1 MLPDIVQR
9 VPVPPS
15 APGIRPA
22 SPGGAASRPPAAPA
36 PGLPA
41 PGVRA
46 RATPRATDDAP
57 VSEERLRLA
66 TTAADIGTW
75 DVDPVSGSLY
85 CDGTTRR
92 HLGVAPNARLDT
104 YDDFLETLH
113 PDDRARV
120 DAAVKA
126 ALAPDGPAYD
136 VTYRTVGYDGVE
148 RHIAARG
155 RAVLNDQG
163 VVTRFVGTTIDV
175 TNERAAA
182 ESLRFLDALS
192 VASQAAVTAAD
203 VIAITTQRLGEYLGV
218 TRCAYADLDADGT
231 FVIRQD
237 WSTRPSSVGDVH
249 RLDAYGPDAASQLR
263 AGRALV
269 LCDVEAEVATHVAR
283 EAFRAAGVGAIICCP
298 LMKGGQLHA
307 LVIVHTDGPRAWT
320 AAEVTLV
327 KAVTERSASHIERA
341 RVEAS
346 LRESEERYRVIGDA
360 ANDAIWDWDLAAGTI
375 TWNHGLATAFGH
387 RDIGSVTNMRW
398 WLDCIHPDDRQ
409 RAYENLQSALTRG
422 DSAWRTEYR
431 FRRAD
436 GQYATVLDRGRVLR
450 HPDGTAYRMVG
461 SIQDLTERNRAD
473 ALRRESEAFMRQ
485 LIEHSPDCITVLDRE
500 ARVQSMNAV
509 GMRQFAI
516 DDFETVRG
524 RDWRTFWS
532 GEDRVT
538 AARVFAE
545 VLEGRSARFEG
556 YCPTQTGEPRWWNV
570 VATPLGSGAEVQRV
584 LAVSR
589 DVTESHRAGLG
600 ARFLADAS
608 ATLHDLGDSE
618 RALDRIAHIAVESFA
633 DRCVID
639 VTDGPEHRRIDV
651 RADRAGRTAAA
662 RDADEYCLERV
673 KRTGD
678 AEVVGNVAAALDQAD
693 ADASVPLRRLR
704 DLGVRS
710 YLAVPLV
717 VRGAVIGVIAFYV
730 VDSAR
735 NFTHVEL
742 GVASDLARRVAVA
755 IDNARLYRSI
765 QESDQRKSE
774 FLATLAHELRNPLAP
789 IRTGLEVLGRIDPR
803 SPEGARVRTVMT
815 RQMGHMV
822 RLVDDLLD
830 VSRLSRGKLELKK
843 CRVMLDTVVRDAVDV
858 SRPAID
864 AARHTLTVTLP
875 DAPVPLYG
883 DPTRLSQ
890 VISNLLTNAAKY
902 TADGGDIGLTATLE
916 DGDVVIAVTDTGI
929 GLSDE
934 QLPVIF
940 EMFGQIRGSSPR
952 SDGGLGIGL
961 TLVRQLTEMHG
972 GTVSVRSQGP
982 GRGSTFEV
990 RLPVLVARPEPA
1002 PEEEVVTSGSTQG
1015 LKVLVVDDNRDSAE
1029 MLGMLIGMHGH
1040 DVRTAFSG
1048 PDALALAT
1056 EFVPD
1061 VVFLDIGL
1069 PVMSGYEVAQQLRRL
1084 EPTQRSLLV
1093 ALTGW
1098 GAPEHVARARAAGFD
1113 VHMTKPVDTTEVER
1127 LLADPDA
1134 ARRPPPP
1141 PDSPPSSR
1149 ASS

>member
-1 MLPDIVQR
+1 MLPNV
-9 VPVPPS
+9 VPRLQVPTS
-15 APGIRPA
+15 AHR
-22 SPGGAASRPPAAPA
+22 SRPPSRGAPPAADARPPQPA
-36 PGLPA
+36 PS
-41 PGVRA
+41 PGDGSR
-46 RATPRATDDAP
+46 

-75 DVDPVSGSLY
+75 DVDPATGTLF
-85 CDGTTRR
+85 CDAAARR
-92 HLGVAPNARLDT
+92 HLGVAPGAELNT
-104 YDDFLETLH
+104 YDGFLDTLH
-113 PDDRARV
+113 PDDRERV

-126 ALAPDGPAYD
+126 AIAPDGPPYD
-136 VTYRTVGYDGVE
+136 IAYRTIGQEDGVE
-148 RHIAARG
+148 RHVAARG
-155 RAVLNDQG
+155 RAVLNEHG
-163 VVTRFVGTTIDV
+163 VVARFVGTTIDV
-175 TNERAAA
+175 TSERAAA

-192 VASQAAVTAAD
+192 VAAQAAVTAAD
-203 VIAITTQRLGEYLGV
+203 VIAITTRRLGEHLGV
-218 TRCAYADLDADGT
+218 TRCAYADLDEDGT

-237 WSTRPSSVGDVH
+237 WSTAASSVGDVH

-307 LVIVHTDGPRAWT
+307 LVIVHTTGPRIWT
-320 AAEVTLV
+320 PVEITLV
-327 KAVTERSASHIERA
+327 KAVTERSGSHIERA

-360 ANDAIWDWDLAAGTI
+360 ANDAIWDWDLATGAI

-387 RDIGSVTNMRW
+387 TDTGTVTDMRW
-398 WLDCIHPDDRQ
+398 WLDRIHPADRQ
-409 RAYENLQSALTRG
+409 RAHENLLSALTRG
-422 DSAWRTEYR
+422 DSSWRCEYR

-436 GQYATVLDRGRVLR
+436 GAYACVFDRGRVLR

-485 LIEHSPDCITVLDRE
+485 LIEHSPDCITVLDRD

-532 GEDRVT
+532 GDDRVT
-538 AARVFAE
+538 AAHVFAE

-570 VATPLGSGAEVQRV
+570 VATPLGSGEQVQRV

-589 DVTESHRAGLG
+589 DVTETHRAGLG

-608 ATLHDLGDSE
+608 ATLHDLSDSE
-618 RALDRIAHIAVESFA
+618 RALDRIAQLAVESFA
-633 DRCVID
+633 DRCVIE
-639 VTDGPEHRRIDV
+639 VADGTERRRIDA
-651 RADRAGRTAAA
+651 RAARAGHAA
-662 RDADEYCLERV
+662 RAIHAAEDYCLERV
-673 KRTGD
+673 LRTGE
-678 AEVVGNVAAALDQAD
+678 AEVVGNVATELLD
-693 ADASVPLRRLR
+693 ADPTHSGPLRRLR

-710 YLAVPLV
+710 YLGVPLV
-717 VRGAVIGVIAFYV
+717 VRGEVMGVIAFYV
-730 VDSAR
+730 TDSAR

-742 GVASDLARRVAVA
+742 TVASDLARRVAVA

-789 IRTGLEVLGRIDPR
+789 IRTGLEVLARTDSR
-803 SPEGARVRTVMT
+803 SPEGAHVRTVMT

-843 CRVMLDTVVRDAVDV
+843 SRVMLDTVVRDAIDV

-875 DAPVPLYG
+875 ETPVPLHG

-902 TADGGDIGLTATLE
+902 TADGGEIRLAATLGG
-916 DGDVVIAVTDTGI
+916 DDVVIAVTDTGI
-929 GLSDE
+929 GLSAE

-940 EMFGQIRGSSPR
+940 EMFGQIRGPSPR

-972 GTVSVRSQGP
+972 GAVVVRSQGP
-982 GRGSTFEV
+982 QCGSTFEV

-1002 PEEEVVTSGSTQG
+1002 PQEEVVTSGSTQC

-1040 DVRTAFSG
+1040 DVRTAFAG
-1048 PDALALAT
+1048 PDALTTARDFA
-1056 EFVPD
+1056 PD

-1069 PVMSGYEVAQQLRRL
+1069 PVMSGYEVAQRLRRS

-1127 LLADPDA
+1127 LLSNPDA
-1134 ARRPPPP
+1134 ARRT
-1141 PDSPPSSR
+1141 PSHDGPSTHTT
-1149 ASS
+1149 S